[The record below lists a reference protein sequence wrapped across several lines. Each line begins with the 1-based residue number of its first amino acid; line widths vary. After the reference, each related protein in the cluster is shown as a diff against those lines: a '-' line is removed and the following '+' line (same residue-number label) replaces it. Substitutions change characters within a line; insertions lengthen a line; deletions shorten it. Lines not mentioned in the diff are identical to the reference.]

1 MKKPV
6 KICFLLILL
15 NKINHTIYINLF
27 SFIDSSKAEA
37 VRSDILKPNV
47 SIKKPK
53 KQRPNYFVAIKI
65 SDAQVK
71 LKIVILH

>member
-1 MKKPV
+1 MF
-6 KICFLLILL
+6 ILLI
-15 NKINHTIYINLF
+15 KINLIYKLY

-37 VRSDILKPNV
+37 VRSDIRKSDIPV
-47 SIKKPK
+47 QKPK

-71 LKIVILH
+71 LKIVIFL